1 MLIAGFPAGS
11 FATNCYVVAPGP
23 GEECIIIDPGQDA
36 EPGVTELLAEYRLRP
51 VAVLATHGHVDHIWS
66 VAPVC
71 GAQGIP
77 AYIHPADRD
86 LLSDPAKGFP
96 LQVGQQLFRGLT
108 FTEPDDVRE
117 LADGMTLRLAGV
129 ELVVDHAPG
138 HTPGSVTFRTGNQGG
153 PWEPSHRDGGAQG
166 PVTEERGLE
175 AAGGSGPSGSGVSP
189 DSGVPPR
196 ASMAAADATE
206 SRGPLGQRGVPGGSP
221 PRVGTVLFS
230 GDLLFA
236 GSIGRTDLP
245 GGDYPTILDSLSR
258 VCLVLPDDTRVLP
271 GHGPQ
276 TTIGAERATNPFLA
290 GLTPGPGPSPRS
302 GSGPPAPAAGPR
314 PRPRDDGT
322 GPVVSGG
329 FQGGRPPGLA
339 GRPGL

>member
-1 MLIAGFPAGS
+1 VLIAGFPAGS

-23 GEECIIIDPGQDA
+23 GEECVIVDPGQDA

-71 GAQGIP
+71 GARGIP
-77 AYIHPADRD
+77 AYIHPADRA

-108 FTEPDDVRE
+108 FTEPDDVIA
-117 LADGMTLRLAGV
+117 LTDGMTLRLAGV

-138 HTPGSVTFRTGNQGG
+138 HTPGSVTFRSAPRGG
-153 PWEPSHRDGGAQG
+153 P
-166 PVTEERGLE
+166 
-175 AAGGSGPSGSGVSP
+175 
-189 DSGVPPR
+189 
-196 ASMAAADATE
+196 ADQE
-206 SRGPLGQRGVPGGSP
+206 
-221 PRVGTVLFS
+221 LFS

-245 GGDYPTILDSLSR
+245 GGDYPAILDSLAR
-258 VCLVLPDDTRVLP
+258 VCLALPDGTQVRP

-290 GLTPGPGPSPRS
+290 GLAAPPGPSPRS
-302 GSGPPAPAAGPR
+302 GPAPAAGPK
-314 PRPRDDGT
+314 
-322 GPVVSGG
+322 GPGASERG
-329 FQGGRPPGLA
+329 
-339 GRPGL
+339 